1 MSTTIQFLSTCIQA
15 NVPVIWWGPP
25 GVGKTAILSGIGESL
40 GFQSTVVIS
49 LATRAPE
56 DVGGLPVPDSDNRAQ
71 FRRLMDPV
79 FQKVAEEPTLLVVD
93 ELNRTSRA
101 TMNAALRGI
110 QERAWGD
117 LQMHPGS
124 RIVATGNPS
133 SIDPGAADLGSAM
146 ANRFCHVSDEPDL
159 GQWFQW
165 LLGGDGATAASAV
178 LPANWETD
186 SLPSARQLL
195 VGFLTAKPTLVN
207 GFPKDIVKQ
216 GGAWASRR
224 SWSNAARLYAA
235 AQSIG
240 DNDLAFRL
248 VAGTI
253 GEGPALEFLA
263 YCRDADLPNP
273 ADILANPLAFKLPAR
288 MDQHF
293 AVLGSVVAL
302 ARKLGDIP
310 SFRACEHVLVEAYN
324 QGARDV
330 ASSSVAMLMQGNQNM
345 LSPKAA
351 MAFMPTLQ
359 AAGIIGGNK

>member
-1 MSTTIQFLSTCIQA
+1 
-15 NVPVIWWGPP
+15 
-25 GVGKTAILSGIGESL
+25 
-40 GFQSTVVIS
+40 
-49 LATRAPE
+49 
-56 DVGGLPVPDSDNRAQ
+56 
-71 FRRLMDPV
+71 MDPV
-79 FQKVAEEPTLLVVD
+79 FQKVAEEPTLLVID

-110 QERAWGD
+110 QERTWGD

-165 LLGGDGATAASAV
+165 LLGGDGATAAISK
-178 LPANWETD
+178 LPTNWETD
-186 SLPSARQLL
+186 ALPVARQLL
-195 VGFLTAKPTLVN
+195 VGFLSAKPTLVN
-207 GFPKDIVKQ
+207 GFPKEIVNQ
-216 GGAWASRR
+216 GKAWASRR

-235 AQSIG
+235 ASSIG

-248 VAGTI
+248 VAGTV
-253 GEGPALEFLA
+253 GEGAAQEFLA
-263 YCRDADLPNP
+263 YCLNADLPNP
-273 ADILANPLAFKLPAR
+273 ADVLANPLGFKLPTR

-302 ARKLGDIP
+302 TRKLGDIP
-310 SFRACEHVLVEAYN
+310 SFRACEIVLAAAHA

-330 ASSSVAMLMQGNQNM
+330 ASSAVAMLMQGSQIM
-345 LSPKAA
+345 LTPKTALV
-351 MAFMPTLQ
+351 FMPTLQ
-359 AAGIIGGNK
+359 AAGFMKS